1 MILFVLRIDKQFCR
15 LLLSIYRFLF
25 SQRSNDANVCYL
37 SLVMVLFRSKFSYVI
52 ELLLLQVINISLPL
66 RADIC

>member
-37 SLVMVLFRSKFSYVI
+37 SLVIVLFRSKFSYVI
-52 ELLLLQVINISLPL
+52 
-66 RADIC
+66 